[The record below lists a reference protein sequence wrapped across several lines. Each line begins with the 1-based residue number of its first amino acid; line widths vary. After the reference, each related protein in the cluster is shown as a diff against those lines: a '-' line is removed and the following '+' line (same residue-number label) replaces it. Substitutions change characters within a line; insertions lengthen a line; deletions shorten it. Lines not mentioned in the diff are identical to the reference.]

1 MAKTDITKRALAE
14 SFKSLMRKMPFN
26 KISVESICEGAGTSR
41 RNFYRHFLDKYE
53 LLTWV
58 YYEDFVIL

>member
-26 KISVESICEGAGTSR
+26 KISVDAI
-41 RNFYRHFLDKYE
+41 
-53 LLTWV
+53 
-58 YYEDFVIL
+58 